1 MKINTLGVLFFDHF
15 VNDFYSLFIP
25 LFIPFLVSHLGINYF
40 EASLL
45 VAAVTVI
52 GAVLQSPVGYW
63 ADRYRKRVGFIA
75 LGFLFYALG
84 AISLGL
90 STNFPL
96 LFLSSILIG
105 FATTT
110 YHPQG
115 TTLITAEFTRKGHAL
130 GVHGVGGQLGRFFSP
145 VLIGFLV
152 SRFEWRKSSLILSF
166 PAIIA
171 IFLSLWTLK
180 EPEKRGEKGIAEAIT
195 FPIFLLILIL
205 GIRGTVFQGIVSFL
219 PSFFITT
226 GSSINTTGILT
237 GIMLASGLLAQ
248 LLGGILGDKI
258 SKGKIIFSSFLGL
271 SLLFFIF
278 YLFMI
283 QIAKGHLLGFGLLT
297 FFLFAI
303 GFCIFVTF
311 PVGLALSAEL
321 SRGGKVG
328 TSVGAVMGGGL
339 VFPSVFLPVTGH
351 LIDRFGFIEGFSLLL
366 ILSFVATLIS
376 LFYLK
381 FDFPSR

>member
-1 MKINTLGVLFFDHF
+1 MKVNTLAVLFFDHF

-25 LFIPFLVSHLGINYF
+25 IFIPVLVAHLGINYF

-45 VAAVTVI
+45 VATVTVI
-52 GAVLQSPVGYW
+52 GALLQSPVGYW
-63 ADRYRKRVGFIA
+63 ADLYRKRVSFIA

-84 AISLGL
+84 AIFLGL
-90 STNFPL
+90 STNFLL
-96 LFLSSILIG
+96 LFLSSIFIG

-115 TTLITAEFTRKGHAL
+115 TTLITTEFTRKGHAL

-145 VLIGFLV
+145 ILIGFLV
-152 SRFEWRKSSLILSF
+152 SRLEWRKSAMILSF
-166 PAIIA
+166 PAIVA
-171 IFLSLWTLK
+171 IFLSLCTLR
-180 EPEKRGEKGIAEAIT
+180 EPEKKGEKGIAEAIS

-205 GIRGTVFQGIVSFL
+205 GIRGTVFQGIISFL

-226 GSSINTTGILT
+226 GSSMNITGILT

-248 LLGGILGDKI
+248 LLGGILGDKV
-258 SKGKIIFSSFLGL
+258 SKGKIIFLSLLGL
-271 SLLFFIF
+271 SILFFIF
-278 YLFMI
+278 YLLMI
-283 QIAKGHLLGFGLLT
+283 QIAKGYTLGFGFLT
-297 FFLFAI
+297 FFLFTM

-321 SRGGKVG
+321 SQGGKIG

-351 LIDRFGFIEGFSLLL
+351 LIDKFGFIQGFSLLL
-366 ILSFVATLIS
+366 ALSFVATLIS

-381 FDFPSR
+381 FDFSSC